1 MGPLNPVAVGCTPN
15 PPTDEVFPVLASP
28 ADAEPVASCE
38 EHGVLG
44 PIVGTVGS
52 LAALEAIKVCETHS
66 CCIENFRCETL
77 QDER

>member
-1 MGPLNPVAVGCTPN
+1 MHWHSVKIIRHKVLHRIGGQTVLLEVEGSSY
-15 PPTDEVFPVLASP
+15 EVFPVLASP

-52 LAALEAIKVCETHS
+52 LAALEAIKV
-66 CCIENFRCETL
+66 
-77 QDER
+77 

>member
-1 MGPLNPVAVGCTPN
+1 MHWHSVKIIRHKILHRIGGQTVLFEGSSY
-15 PPTDEVFPVLASP
+15 EVFPVLASP

-52 LAALEAIKVCETHS
+52 LAALEAIKV
-66 CCIENFRCETL
+66 
-77 QDER
+77 